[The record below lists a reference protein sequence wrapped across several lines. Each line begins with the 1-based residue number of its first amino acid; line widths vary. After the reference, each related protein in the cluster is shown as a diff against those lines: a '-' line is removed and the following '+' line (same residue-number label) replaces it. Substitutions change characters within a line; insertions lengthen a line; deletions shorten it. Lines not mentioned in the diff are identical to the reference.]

1 MLKSSKCFRL
11 CSIGLLVLCAIILSG
26 CYSFTASTLP
36 SHIKTVNIHE
46 VEDKT
51 LDPVLANDIYTAV
64 VDMFKKNAG
73 GVRVVKS
80 DEANADFNIS
90 LLSYTNKPMDYNSNS
105 DVESYRVTIR
115 VSVKFYDNVKNRI
128 IYESKSLSAE
138 GTYDVQ
144 ANETEDR
151 HGQARAIEKLQD
163 LIITNA
169 LAKW

>member
-1 MLKSSKCFRL
+1 MKYCLKVALAFLWL
-11 CSIGLLVLCAIILSG
+11 CTLTVLSG

-46 VEDKT
+46 VDDKT

-73 GVRVVKS
+73 GVRVIKS
-80 DEANADFNIS
+80 EANADFEVT
-90 LLSYTNKPMDYNSNS
+90 LLSYTNKPMDYNSSS

-115 VSVKFYDNVKNRI
+115 VGVKFYDNVKERI
-128 IYESKSLSAE
+128 IYENKSLSAE

-151 HGQARAIEKLQD
+151 HGQTRAIEKLQD

>member
-1 MLKSSKCFRL
+1 MKSNLKNNV
-11 CSIGLLVLCAIILSG
+11 IAGLLGLFALLSLSG

-46 VEDKT
+46 VDDKT

-80 DEANADFNIS
+80 DEASADFEVT

-115 VSVKFYDNVKNRI
+115 VGVKFYDNVKDRI